1 MAVAPLRGKRAP
13 SRLPDVPTDWPRT
26 RDRGMLLPPR
36 RRRTALVTW
45 WEMTEGR
52 SSGEENANLYTWGSN
67 EARAG
72 EFLDG
77 GALLEVLDAFG
88 EDGVRSYLLGYVEG
102 IVDIMED
109 E

>member
-1 MAVAPLRGKRAP
+1 
-13 SRLPDVPTDWPRT
+13 
-26 RDRGMLLPPR
+26 
-36 RRRTALVTW
+36 
-45 WEMTEGR
+45 MTEGR
-52 SSGEENANLYTWGSN
+52 SNGEENASLYTRESN

-72 EFLDG
+72 EILDG
-77 GALLEVLDAFG
+77 GALLEVLDVFG

>member
-1 MAVAPLRGKRAP
+1 
-13 SRLPDVPTDWPRT
+13 
-26 RDRGMLLPPR
+26 
-36 RRRTALVTW
+36 
-45 WEMTEGR
+45 MTEGR
-52 SSGEENANLYTWGSN
+52 SNGKENANLYTQGSN

-72 EFLDG
+72 EILDG
-77 GALLEVLDAFG
+77 GALLEVLNVFG

>member
-1 MAVAPLRGKRAP
+1 
-13 SRLPDVPTDWPRT
+13 
-26 RDRGMLLPPR
+26 
-36 RRRTALVTW
+36 
-45 WEMTEGR
+45 MTEGR
-52 SSGEENANLYTWGSN
+52 SSGEENANVYTRGDN

-72 EFLDG
+72 EILDG
-77 GALLEVLDAFG
+77 GALLEVLDVFG

>member
-1 MAVAPLRGKRAP
+1 
-13 SRLPDVPTDWPRT
+13 
-26 RDRGMLLPPR
+26 
-36 RRRTALVTW
+36 
-45 WEMTEGR
+45 MTEGR
-52 SSGEENANLYTWGSN
+52 SSGEENANLYTRGSN

-72 EFLDG
+72 EILDG
-77 GALLEVLDAFG
+77 GALLEVLDVFG